1 MAKKEVKLT
10 GTVVSG
16 AFGKSSKSAH
26 DALHLKTED
35 GTYLLRRKGGNPFF
49 DEALQKLEGKT
60 VTATGVIKD
69 YLFEARDLEERDEG
83 TA

>member
-1 MAKKEVKLT
+1 MAKKEIKLT
-10 GTVVSG
+10 GTVVTGS
-16 AFGKSSKSAH
+16 FGKGSKSAH
-26 DALHLKTED
+26 EGIHLKTED

-60 VTATGVIKD
+60 ITATGVIKD
-69 YLFEARDLEERDEG
+69 YLFEARDLEESDEG

>member
-1 MAKKEVKLT
+1 MKKEVKLT

-16 AFGKSSKSAH
+16 AFGKGTKSAH

-35 GTYLLRRKGGNPFF
+35 GMYLLRRKGGNPFF

-60 VTATGVIKD
+60 VTATGIIND
-69 YLFEARDLEERDEG
+69 YLFEARDFKEAEE
-83 TA
+83 